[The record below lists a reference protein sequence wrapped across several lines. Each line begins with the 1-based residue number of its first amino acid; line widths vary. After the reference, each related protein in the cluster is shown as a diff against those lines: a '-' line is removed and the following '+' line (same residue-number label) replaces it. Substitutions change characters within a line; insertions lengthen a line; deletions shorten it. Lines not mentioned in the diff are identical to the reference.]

1 MPMDDTHLLQTDK
14 FNGRYVAMKS
24 PKDHTVIASGST
36 PSEAL
41 ENARKQNVENPI
53 LVYVPA
59 EESVHIY

>member
-1 MPMDDTHLLQTDK
+1 MHGIQLLQTDK

-24 PKDHTVIASGST
+24 PKDHTVIAAGDT

-41 ENARKQNVENPI
+41 ENARKQGVENAT
-53 LVYVPA
+53 LVYVPV